1 VPVKA
6 YDIKKTSSTISGNML
21 MATEATENG
30 KEMEFFIISRFF
42 MIYLMP

>member
-30 KEMEFFIISRFF
+30 KRAGLGDLEFGRIA
-42 MIYLMP
+42 